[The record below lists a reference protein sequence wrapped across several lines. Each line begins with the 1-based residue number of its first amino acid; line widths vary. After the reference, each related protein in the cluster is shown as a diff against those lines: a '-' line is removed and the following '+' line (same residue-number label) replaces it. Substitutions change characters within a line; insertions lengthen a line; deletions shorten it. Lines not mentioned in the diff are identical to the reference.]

1 MTRMARILVVDD
13 EEVVR
18 RVIATWL
25 KRWGHTVV
33 EADSADAGLALMEAN
48 PVEILVVDLNMPTH
62 SGLWLIERVRERWPS
77 TPIIVESGAHDD
89 DKIQSAKRYGVIA
102 FVPKPFGR
110 ETIHQAIE
118 QALHNLSRH

>member
-13 EEVVR
+13 EDVVR

-33 EADSADAGLALMEAN
+33 EADSADAGLAIMEAN
-48 PVEILVVDLNMPTH
+48 PVEILVVDLIMPTH
-62 SGLWLIERVRERWPS
+62 SGLWMIERVRQRWPS

-89 DKIQSAKRYGVIA
+89 AKIQSAKRYGVIA

-110 ETIHQAIE
+110 EMIHQAIE
-118 QALHNLSRH
+118 QAVLNLSNN